1 MGGDLHQAD
10 SAAGTHFFTAS
21 SQDTNARIL
30 ASQLLYGTPTSM
42 PIPDVAR
49 TDLLVVMGANPVVS
63 HGSVLSVPRIKDRM
77 HDIVKRGGRVVVIDP
92 RRTETAAQF
101 EWLGI
106 VPDGDAYLL
115 LSLLQVMFAEDLVD
129 RAGVAARADGLDWL
143 ERRCAPFTPE
153 VTRAAHRRRARHG
166 AWACPRSGPHPA
178 DGRLRPARHQ
188 RRPERHADNVF
199 DRCGQHR
206 RG

>member
-1 MGGDLHQAD
+1 PGAFSYSHLLWAGIFINGLGR
-10 SAAGTHFFTAS
+10 GTHFFTAS

-92 RRTETAAQF
+92 RRSETAAQF
-101 EWLGI
+101 EWQGI
-106 VPDGDAYLL
+106 VPDSDAYLL
-115 LSLLQVMFAEDLVD
+115 LSLLSVMFSEGLVD
-129 RAGVAARADGLDWL
+129 VEAVSTCADGLDWL
-143 ERRCAPFTPE
+143 
-153 VTRAAHRRRARHG
+153 AAQSASF
-166 AWACPRSGPHPA
+166 P
-178 DGRLRPARHQ
+178 
-188 RRPERHADNVF
+188 PERTELNTGIPPDIVRALA
-199 DRCGQHR
+199 R
-206 RG
+206 